1 MRRRAVLPRTGGGG
15 RGVPSMRP
23 QSWKVEPDG
32 NAVRPGDEGDGVEQG
47 QIMWMSVEGRMAKG
61 SDWNLSGGVIAA
73 FQG

>member
-1 MRRRAVLPRTGGGG
+1 
-15 RGVPSMRP
+15 MRP